1 MTSTGGIPPDG
12 GSIHWQSS
20 STSGSDETERTTRAA
35 TFKAD
40 GKEYTVKVSYS
51 RQAVKEKYGISD
63 DAVDATM
70 EEVISKIGVEQ
81 LKNLAGHSISASLRG
96 KGGEQ
101 IQYKANKDSN
111 YQIFSDALKTK
122 NLPLFQTISTV
133 RTVFQLNTG
142 ALKRVPS
149 SSGKVELTVEEET
162 EKLRDSSIRFE
173 EVPNE
178 VFAFIEHLSSTNPI
192 ASDLEKIK
200 KIIEA
205 DSADEAKKI
214 LEDPELKL
222 TKEQQNEVLKQLKD
236 VDFADE
242 IRVAIGLQKEGDV
255 FLDVSQG
262 RIQIKDQPEGVGK
275 MACAS
280 ICGQAILWMESNL
293 QSLGTR
299 EDLEEII
306 REGIDRHV
314 GREIVGS
321 PPGGKEFNDVFEGI
335 SRDFESEY
343 DKLEHSLITEHF
355 EGQVESMTSSDYL
368 VVTGH
373 SSAWGEELG
382 SILLFKVDDDESS
395 AQWGVMDSH
404 GVTENKGTTDEIT
417 RGASLRFFDTAQ
429 EALDYV
435 KGHVKMGAEDPARVD
450 KVSVVNR

>member
-142 ALKRVPS
+142 ALRQVPS
-149 SSGKVELTVEEET
+149 SSGELELT
-162 EKLRDSSIRFE
+162 SIRFE

-192 ASDLEKIK
+192 ASDLGKIK

-205 DSADEAKKI
+205 DSADEVKKI
-214 LEDPELKL
+214 LEDSELKL

-262 RIQIKDQPEGVGK
+262 GIQIENQPEGVGK

-280 ICGQAILWMESNL
+280 ICGEAILWMESNNEYL
-293 QSLGTR
+293 VTR
-299 EDLEEII
+299 EDFEQVIKD
-306 REGIDRHV
+306 GIDRHV
-314 GREIVGS
+314 GGKIVEN
-321 PPGGKEFNDVFEGI
+321 PPGGKEFNDVFKGI
-335 SRDFESEY
+335 SGDFESE
-343 DKLEHSLITEHF
+343 DHEFEHSLIAEHF
-355 EGQVESMTSSDYL
+355 DGEVESMTSSDYL

-382 SILLFKVDDDESS
+382 SILLFKVGDDESS

-404 GVTENKGTTDEIT
+404 GVTENKGTRDEIT

-429 EALDYV
+429 KALDYV
-435 KGHVKMGAEDPARVD
+435 KGHVKMGKEDPARVD
-450 KVSVVNR
+450 KVSVVNRQS

>member
-51 RQAVKEKYGISD
+51 RQAVKEKYKIDD

-142 ALKRVPS
+142 ALRQVPS
-149 SSGKVELTVEEET
+149 TSGEVELTVEEE
-162 EKLRDSSIRFE
+162 ED
-173 EVPNE
+173 EVS
-178 VFAFIEHLSSTNPI
+178 AFIKQLSSTNPI
-192 ASDLEKIK
+192 ASDSGKIK
-200 KIIEA
+200 EIIEA
-205 DSADEAKKI
+205 NSAEKVKKI
-214 LEDPELKL
+214 LEDSELKL
-222 TKEQQNEVLKQLKD
+222 TKEQQNEVLKQLKN

-262 RIQIKDQPEGVGK
+262 GIQIENQPEGVGK

-280 ICGQAILWMESNL
+280 ICGQAILWMGSKQ

-299 EDLEEII
+299 KDLETII

-314 GREIVGS
+314 GKERVEN
-321 PPGGKEFNDVFEGI
+321 PPGGKEFNEVFKGI
-335 SRDFESEY
+335 SGDFERE
-343 DKLEHSLITEHF
+343 DCELKHELITEDF
-355 EGQVESMTSSDYL
+355 DGKVKSMTSSDYL

-382 SILLFKVDDDESS
+382 SILLFKVDDGKSS

-404 GVTENKGTTDEIT
+404 GLTENKGTKDEIT

-429 EALDYV
+429 KALDYV
-435 KGHVKMGAEDPARVD
+435 KGHVKTGEGDFPGVD
-450 KVSVVNR
+450 KVSVVNRQS